1 MVNVILHRLR
11 LVILYDDREV
21 ERGKLLVQT
30 VNHSD
35 RTVRK
40 LDQVGLRV
48 SKQGNG
54 NGIFA
59 IDPTVACLLFHVE
72 ENDGNVFQQHGA
84 RGNDDV
90 FEVGNFGIRRIDM
103 DKVFPVR
110 LTGIAD
116 KRLLLRIL
124 C

>member
-59 IDPTVACLLFHVE
+59 ID
-72 ENDGNVFQQHGA
+72 
-84 RGNDDV
+84 
-90 FEVGNFGIRRIDM
+90 
-103 DKVFPVR
+103 R
-110 LTGIAD
+110 L
-116 KRLLLRIL
+116 
-124 C
+124 